1 MTVCP
6 RNGGMSDRMV
16 KEVRIIAE
24 GLMLP
29 SNEDK

>member
-6 RNGGMSDRMV
+6 RNGGMSDRRV
-16 KEVRIIAE
+16 EEVRIVAE

-29 SNEDK
+29 SNGDK